1 MKRSLLVPLIL
12 LLISFFA
19 AGSSIARDVTGTVT
33 VSGVGTN
40 LGGTVFINL
49 VNPSNVV
56 VSSTTAAANGTYT
69 LTGLPNAAGY
79 KVVITNSATNPSGN
93 RLGDRYA
100 VVADVVGANAA
111 AQTGDAAL
119 LGVIALPTGAG
130 NVAGQSFQLGQQT
143 AFDCANGV
151 AYQVAQDAGDLTS
164 TLFRYNMA
172 TGVRTVIGATSYL
185 LNSMIYSTADNMVWT
200 TVNGTNHIARV
211 GAGAGVFEYAVP
223 NLPLNASY
231 NVGAEL
237 PNGYMLI
244 TQSTLDKYYVVD
256 VDPTRTTYLEL
267 VDPTAGYIL
276 DSAPYG
282 TTYSGGATAIN
293 CSDVVFNASVGA
305 IVGVAN
311 STGEAISLN
320 PATGAI
326 SILGAVTGLPAGGAY
341 GSTFAD
347 ATGKLYLFDNAT
359 GNFYQVNLATR
370 EATFLVGSTIS
381 GNNDGASCPT
391 AVMCDISIAPH
402 PQSDTVCLD
411 PSGANASVFTVTAT
425 GTGLTYQ
432 WQRSI
437 DGGATWA
444 NLAADFNN
452 ANGIVTGVLT
462 ATLTVAPKVASW
474 NGYMYRAVVSSSSG
488 LCAPTSNP
496 ATQTIVSNTN
506 AVQLKALNDAPVCP
520 ATTYNLTNLPITGNG
535 PAGSTIVFYTSATPS
550 AGTLVADPTA
560 APAPGTYFAFYKA
573 GDCLS
578 PASQQI
584 NISACKQPFS
594 CTNGVAYQVAAS
606 GSDPSVLYSYNV
618 NSGVRSPIAP
628 LSIVVNGL
636 VYNSANNTMWATQNG
651 TSNIARINPDGTT
664 DSFTIA
670 NLPLS
675 SYNVGF
681 EIPNGYMGITSSGI
695 GTYYV
700 VDINPARSTYLEL
713 VDPLASFAP
722 DASPYGTPML
732 GLPFLNTADQVFVPS
747 RGFAYG
753 VMTGSNELIRFNP
766 LTGGVANLGAVAGLP
781 AGASGFGAVFTDA
794 NGDLFAFDNASG
806 KFYYIDIDA
815 KVANELSTS
824 TPNSSNDGASCP
836 TAVMCDITV
845 TQQPLSDS
853 TCIGSAVTFTAAA
866 TSTGAVNYQWQ
877 RSTDGG
883 TTWANLAADFSNANG
898 SISGVLTPTITVTPL
913 VAAWNGHMYRVVLST
928 LGACQPVTTI
938 ATITVFANPPAPTLK
953 TLSDA
958 PVCPATTY
966 NLTNLPFAGTTPAG
980 ATLVFYTS
988 ATPSAGTL
996 VSDPTA
1002 APAPGTYYAFYRTG
1016 NCFGPASQPINIGGC
1031 IPPFTCTDGVAY
1043 QVAAP
1048 ASGTSSLYTYDV
1060 KTGARTLLAA
1070 TPYSLN
1076 ALIYGSADNTLW
1088 SVKNDGAGNL
1098 VRIDGNG
1105 ATTQHTVANLPAANY
1120 NIGAELPNSYMLIT
1134 SSGINT
1140 YYVIDVNPA
1149 RSTYLELVD
1158 PTNGYAP
1165 DASPFGTTIT
1175 GAANVGTADL
1185 AFNSADNLLYGI
1197 RNGGNSLQSINP
1209 VTGAVT
1215 DLGAVAGLPGT
1226 ASDNY
1231 GAVFGDPTG
1240 NLYVFNNTTGAFY
1253 QVNIAGR
1260 SAALLSGSIPSGN
1273 NDGASCPSAVLPV
1286 TLATFSVFKEGATAQ
1301 LEWTTTE
1308 EVNAQQFEIQRS
1320 GDAKTWTAIA
1330 RKMAAGESKTV
1341 VKYDFID
1348 ANPLGGSNYYRLKMI
1363 DNDGTFAYSRIQ
1375 SVDFDAS
1382 SIATAFPNPATEKL
1396 RFKNFEKI
1404 KQVTLHNMAG
1414 LKVIESQHVTID
1426 GLDISKLSPGMYA
1439 VTVMLADGS
1448 KDVQKVLILMRS
1460 TK

>member
-1 MKRSLLVPLIL
+1 MKRSLLVPLVL

-19 AGSSIARDVTGTVT
+19 ISSSIARDVTGTVT
-33 VSGVGTN
+33 VSGTGTN
-40 LGGTVFINL
+40 LGGTVYVNL

-79 KVVITNSATNPSGN
+79 KVVITNSPTNPSGN

-100 VVADVVGANAA
+100 VLVDVVGANAA

-119 LGVIALPTGAG
+119 QGVIALPTGAG
-130 NVAGQSFQLGQQT
+130 NVTGQSFQLGQQT

-172 TGVRTVIGATSYL
+172 TGVRTAIGVTSYL
-185 LNSMIYSTADNMVWT
+185 LNSMIYSTADDMVWT
-200 TVNGTNHIARV
+200 TINGTNHIARV
-211 GAGAGVFEYAVP
+211 GAGAGVIEYAIP
-223 NLPLNASY
+223 NLPVNGAY
-231 NVGAEL
+231 NLGAEL

-244 TQSTLDKYYVVD
+244 TQSSINAYYVVD
-256 VDPTRTTYLEL
+256 VDPTRATYLEL
-267 VDPTAGYIL
+267 VDPTAGYVL
-276 DSAPYG
+276 DTAPYG
-282 TTYSGGATAIN
+282 TTYSGAATTIN
-293 CSDVVFNASVGA
+293 CSDVAFHTATGA
-305 IVGVAN
+305 VVGVAA
-311 STGEAISLN
+311 GQVVSLN
-320 PATGAI
+320 PATGVI
-326 SILGAVTGLPAGGAY
+326 SILGAVTGLPADGAY
-341 GSTFAD
+341 GSTFTD
-347 ATGKLYLFDNAT
+347 ATGKLYLFNNPT
-359 GNFYQVNLATR
+359 GSFYQVNLATR
-370 EATFLVGSTIS
+370 EATFLVASTVS

-391 AVMCDISIAPH
+391 AIMCDISIAPH

-411 PSGANASVFTVTAT
+411 PAGGNASVFTVTAT

-437 DGGATWA
+437 DGGTTWA
-444 NLAADFNN
+444 NLVNVNN
-452 ANGIVTGVLT
+452 ANGIITGVLS
-462 ATLTVAPKVASW
+462 ATLTVAPKVAAW
-474 NGYMYRAVVSSSSG
+474 NGYMYRAVVSSSGG
-488 LCAPTSNP
+488 LCSPTSNP

-520 ATTYNLTNLPITGNG
+520 ATTYNLTNLPIAGNG

-584 NISACKQPFS
+584 NIGACKQPFD
-594 CTNGVAYQVAAS
+594 CANGVAYQVAAD

-618 NSGVRSPIAP
+618 NSGVRTPIAP
-628 LSIVVNGL
+628 LSIFVNSL
-636 VYNSANNTMWATQNG
+636 AYNSVNNTMWATQNG
-651 TSNIARINPDGTT
+651 SSNIARINPDGTT
-664 DSFTIA
+664 DLFAIS
-670 NLPLS
+670 NLPS
-675 SYNVGF
+675 STYNVGF
-681 EIPNGYMGITSSGI
+681 EMPNGYMVITSSAI

-700 VDINPARSTYLEL
+700 VDINPARATYLEL
-713 VDPLASFAP
+713 VDPLNSFAP
-722 DASPYGTPML
+722 DTAPYGSTMV
-732 GLPFLNTADQVFVPS
+732 GLTSLNTSDQVFIPS

-753 VMTGSNELIRFNP
+753 VLNFSNQLIRFNP
-766 LTGGVANLGAVAGLP
+766 NTGGVANLGAIAGLP
-781 AGASGFGAVFTDA
+781 VGASGFGAVFTDA
-794 NGDLFAFDNASG
+794 NGDLFAFDNATG

-824 TPNSSNDGASCP
+824 SPNGSNDGASCP

-845 TQQPLSDS
+845 VLQPLSDS
-853 TCIGSAVTFTAAA
+853 TCVGSPVTFTSAA
-866 TSTGAVNYQWQ
+866 TSTGTVNYQWQ
-877 RSTDGG
+877 RSVDGG

-898 SISGVLTPTITVTPL
+898 SITGVLTPAITVTPL

-966 NLTNLPFAGTTPAG
+966 NLTNLPFAGTTPTG

-1016 NCFGPASQPINIGGC
+1016 NCLSPASQPINIGGC
-1031 IPPFTCTDGVAY
+1031 IPPFTCTDGIAY

-1060 KTGARTLLAA
+1060 KTGTRTLVAA

-1158 PTNGYAP
+1158 PTNGFAP

-1175 GAANVGTADL
+1175 GAANVGTSDL

-1197 RNGGNSLQSINP
+1197 LNGGNSLQSINP
-1209 VTGAVT
+1209 ATGAVT
-1215 DLGAVAGLPGT
+1215 NLGAVAGLPGT

-1240 NLYVFNNTTGAFY
+1240 NLYVFNNATGAFY
-1253 QVNIAGR
+1253 QVTIAGR
-1260 SAALLSGSIPSGN
+1260 TASLLSNSIPSGN

-1286 TLATFSVFKEGATAQ
+1286 TLATFSVAKEGATAQ
-1301 LEWTTTE
+1301 LQWTTTE

-1320 GDAKTWTAIA
+1320 GDAKTWIAIA
-1330 RKMAAGESKTV
+1330 RKMAVGESKTV
-1341 VKYDFID
+1341 VKYDFTD

-1363 DNDGTFAYSRIQ
+1363 DKDGTFAYSRIQ
-1375 SVDFDAS
+1375 NVDFGAS
-1382 SIATAFPNPATEKL
+1382 RIATAFPNPATERL
-1396 RFKNFEKI
+1396 RFKNFEQI
-1404 KQVTLHNMAG
+1404 RQVTLHTMAG
-1414 LKVIESQHVTID
+1414 LKVAESQAVTVD
-1426 GLDISKLSPGMYA
+1426 GLDISKLTPGMYA
-1439 VTVMLADGS
+1439 VTVTLADGS
-1448 KDVQKVLILMRS
+1448 KDVQKVVILMRS